1 MNSKPRLLEVTK
13 AFYPV
18 IGGIE
23 KTVYDLAVLASDEF
37 DVTVLAVSEDRSAKR
52 ESYGAFEVV
61 KVPKLAKVFSA
72 PLSLGYPSK
81 FAELVRQTDVTHLH
95 SPYPL
100 AELSLWLHPV
110 RTKVAVTYHFDIV
123 RQKAVEPFYAPLLH
137 ATLRRADRIIA
148 TNPNSRATSPF
159 LRRYDEKVTVIPSC
173 GVEPESYRLTP
184 EQRSAAERLRGRHA
198 RPLVLFVG
206 RLVYYKGAEYLVRA
220 MSDVNADLVI
230 VGSGRLEPSL
240 KALAREVGAEAR
252 IQFLPHIP
260 RDELFQLFHACDL
273 FVLPSVAKS
282 EGFGL
287 VLLEA
292 MACGKP
298 LVTTELGTGTSWINQ
313 NGETGFV
320 VPPRDAGAL
329 AEAIRR
335 LVSDE
340 PLRRTMGQAAYE
352 RVCRVFTRKAFGES
366 YIRLFKELLAA
377 QTVAPTD
384 RPPAAKR

>member
-1 MNSKPRLLEVTK
+1 MSSRPRLLEVTK

-18 IGGIE
+18 IGGVE
-23 KTVYDLAVLASDEF
+23 KTVYDLATLAAAEF
-37 DVTVLAVSEDRSAKR
+37 DVTVLAVSEDRTAR
-52 ESYGAFEVV
+52 HERYGGFDVV

-72 PLSLGYPSK
+72 PLSLSYLSK
-81 FAELVRQTDVTHLH
+81 FAELVCKADVVHLH

-100 AELSLWLHPV
+100 AELALRLHPV
-110 RTKVAVTYHFDIV
+110 RARVAVTYHFDIV
-123 RQKAVEPFYAPLLH
+123 RQKTIEPLYAPLLH
-137 ATLRRADRIIA
+137 YTLRRADRIIA

-173 GVEPESYRLTP
+173 GVDPESYALTP
-184 EQRSAAERLRGRHA
+184 MQRAAAEQLRGRHS

-220 MSDVNADLVI
+220 MSDISADLVM
-230 VGSGRLEPSL
+230 VGSGPLEPSL
-240 KALAREVGAEAR
+240 KTLARELGAEDR

-260 RDELFQLFHACDL
+260 RDELLQLFHACDL

-292 MACGKP
+292 MACAKP
-298 LVTTELGTGTSWINQ
+298 MVTTELGTGTSWINQ
-313 NGETGFV
+313 HGETGFV
-320 VPPRDAGAL
+320 VPPRDPSAL
-329 AEAIRR
+329 AQAIRR

-340 PLRRTMGQAAYE
+340 LLRREMGKAAYD
-352 RVCRVFTRKAFGES
+352 RVCRAFTRSGFGDS
-366 YIRLFKELLAA
+366 HIRLFKELLA
-377 QTVAPTD
+377 D
-384 RPPAAKR
+384 